1 MESIWT
7 ATCEI
12 PRYPPLKGDLRTD
25 VLVIGGGMAG
35 ILCAHMLQ
43 KAGIDYALVEA
54 SRLGCGI
61 TKNTTAKITSQH
73 GLIYQKIFSR
83 FGMERTRIVAHGSW

>member
-54 SRLGCGI
+54 NRLGWGI
-61 TKNTTAKITSQH
+61 TKNTTAKSSVMMRLPFPF
-73 GLIYQKIFSR
+73 LIVPVCSTVYQNNAR
-83 FGMERTRIVAHGSW
+83 